1 MSPDKCKML
10 KSNFNLSPRCLSVV
24 SQSFE
29 GNLSRHNQLWLKP
42 DTPVLNLKK
51 VEILCLQQRLH
62 TQYFPKSDGNMSKY
76 NVPVLFYYNI
86 G

>member
-1 MSPDKCKML
+1 MSPDKCNML

-29 GNLSRHNQLWLKP
+29 GNLSRHNLLWLKL
-42 DTPVLNLKK
+42 DTPVLNLEK
-51 VEILCLQQRLH
+51 VEILCLQQHTH
-62 TQYFPKSDGNMSKY
+62 TQSFPKSDGNLSKY
-76 NVPVLFYYNI
+76 NVPVLFYDNI